1 MLLTL
6 SINALLPHIKAE
18 SLKPTD
24 IPAFASNQFGL
35 TGLHLTTSYLAG
47 FTATMIDQLRDAS
60 DKAGCPCLVLVED
73 TPHPLAR
80 EADDQVMDALER
92 IKRVANVAN
101 RLGCPAL
108 AFSIQDE
115 NAEDADEHAAENIK
129 ELLRTADKLE
139 LNLLIKP
146 TQGLTADPERLTT
159 LIRAIGGFRIG
170 SCPSFAQ
177 AAASGDPSTYLKAV
191 APYAS
196 CIIAETDVFDATGKH
211 NAFDIQQ
218 CIEAIQ
224 AVGFDGS
231 LAIQPNAAKETIQ
244 QIQRCADH
252 INDILATQEA

>member
-6 SINALLPHIKAE
+6 SINSLLPHIKAE
-18 SLKPTD
+18 GLQPMD
-24 IPAFASNQFGL
+24 IPEFASQQFGL

-47 FTATMIDQLRDAS
+47 FTASMIDELRDAS

-80 EADDQVMDALER
+80 EADDSVMSALER
-92 IKRVANVAN
+92 IKRVANVAH

-108 AFSIQDE
+108 AFSITDE

-146 TQGLTADPERLTT
+146 IDGLTNDPDRLTS

-177 AAASGDPSTYLKAV
+177 AAASDDPVVYLKAV

-196 CIIAETDVFDATGKH
+196 CIVAETSTFDAKAQH
-211 NAFDIQQ
+211 KAFDISA
-218 CIEAIQ
+218 CMEAIQ

-231 LAIQPNAAKETIQ
+231 LAIEPDPVNDPLS

-252 INDILATQEA
+252 INDILAGQEA